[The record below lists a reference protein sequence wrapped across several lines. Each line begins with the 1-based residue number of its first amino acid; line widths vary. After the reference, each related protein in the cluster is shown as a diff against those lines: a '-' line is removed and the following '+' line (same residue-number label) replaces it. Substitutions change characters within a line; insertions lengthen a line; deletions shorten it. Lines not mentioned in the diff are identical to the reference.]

1 MKYVWITLTVLAAIV
16 ALVALVGAF
25 LPVAH
30 AAARR
35 VTLRAPRSAVFA
47 TIAGVDGYVQWHPG
61 VKKVEWLP
69 EANGTKRFREVGP
82 HGPMDLAIERSE
94 PDRLFVTRIVT
105 EGSPFGGTWTF
116 RMDER
121 DGATTV
127 TLTENGEVYNVIF
140 RCLARFVF
148 GHTATIEACLRALA
162 AKHGAADATVEATE
176 PDAPPR

>member
-1 MKYVWITLTVLAAIV
+1 MKYVWITLAVLAAIT
-16 ALVALVGAF
+16 ALVALVGVF
-25 LPVAH
+25 LPVTH

-35 VTLRAPRSAVFA
+35 ITLRAPAAAVFA
-47 TIAGVDGYVQWHPG
+47 SIAGVDDYVKWHPG

-69 EANGTKRFREVGP
+69 DADGSKRFREEGP

-116 RMDER
+116 RLDER

-140 RCLARFVF
+140 RSLARFVF

-162 AKHGAADATVEATE
+162 ARHGAADAAIEAAE